1 VRSIRAEMNLPP
13 SKPLQVLAIPSSEVE
28 RGLLLD
34 NNELVTSLGRVSEL
48 SVPSSSGDLG
58 LPRMSAT
65 AVVGDMRI
73 YVPLEGIVDPDAEI
87 ARLEKE
93 LAKVEKEFTAVDKK
107 LANENFISRANPDAV
122 EKQREKRAEL
132 TAKLSGLG
140 DGLKKMRSL
149 KGA

>member
-1 VRSIRAEMNLPP
+1 
-13 SKPLQVLAIPSSEVE
+13 
-28 RGLLLD
+28 
-34 NNELVTSLGRVSEL
+34 
-48 SVPSSSGDLG
+48 
-58 LPRMSAT
+58 MSAT

-93 LAKVEKEFTAVDKK
+93 LAKVEKEFTTVDKK

-122 EKQREKRAEL
+122 EKQQEKRAEL